1 MASLASALKALNM
14 EFSNHLTYFPGMAP
28 KSVNRSILENGGMQV
43 SHLVLLQI
51 G

>member
-1 MASLASALKALNM
+1 MASLASTLKALNM
-14 EFSNHLTYFPGMAP
+14 EFSNHLTYFPEMAP
-28 KSVNRSILENGGMQV
+28 KAANRSFLENGGMQV